1 MNPELPRIS
10 IRLSGAI
17 EPRRCIELAQAAE
30 TSGFYSVWFAENPF
44 QRGIFA
50 TAGACAAATKHVRIG
65 IGIINPYT
73 RHPVQ
78 IAMDAAALDE
88 LSGGRAVLGIGSG
101 ISHAIDRM
109 EFDTSRPV
117 GAVRDAVTIVRG
129 LLSGQHVTYRGKVFS
144 SNEARLTVPPA
155 RPDLPIYLAAAG
167 DRALRS
173 SGEIADGL
181 IVSNLTPLRSTARMV
196 EIAAAAAA
204 KADRPGPTIVQYLP
218 CAVCSDSEAARQLV
232 KTALGETLIQ
242 LWPEGSDWPQ
252 RRERVVANSGIPRSE
267 FAAALDRL
275 RRGEN
280 AAAALDERF
289 VDTFA
294 IAGTAEHCLH
304 QAARYR
310 AAGVDEIALTFAGT
324 QPATDI
330 AYLGRALAAS

>member
-1 MNPELPRIS
+1 MNPELPRLG

-30 TSGFYSVWFAENPF
+30 ASSFHSIWFAENPF

-50 TAGACAAATKHVRIG
+50 TAGACAAVTKRLRIG
-65 IGIINPYT
+65 IGVINPYT

-88 LSGGRAVLGIGSG
+88 LSGGRVTLGIGSG
-101 ISHAIDRM
+101 MPQAIERLGI
-109 EFDTSRPV
+109 DTSRPI
-117 GAVRDAVTIVRG
+117 GAVRDTVAIVRG
-129 LLSGQHVTYRGKVFS
+129 LLSGQRVTYRGKVFS
-144 SNEARLTVPPA
+144 SDEASLTVPPT

-196 EIAAAAAA
+196 EIVAAAAATVG
-204 KADRPGPTIVQYLP
+204 RPSPTVVQYLP
-218 CAVCSDSEAARQLV
+218 CAVRFDREAARQLI
-232 KTALGETLIQ
+232 KAALGETLTQ
-242 LWPEGSDWPQ
+242 LWPEGNNWPQ
-252 RRERVVANSGIPRSE
+252 RRERVVADSGIPRSE
-267 FAAALDRL
+267 FAVALDRL
-275 RRGEN
+275 RRGED
-280 AAAALDERF
+280 APLVLDERF
-289 VDTFA
+289 VDAFA
-294 IAGTAEHCLH
+294 IAGTAEDCLY

-310 AAGVDEIALTFAGT
+310 AVGVDELALTFAGT